1 MSRGQ
6 VQRKHSGKR
15 DAILRVIQSTQTHPG
30 AQWVY
35 EQLKPAIPGLSL
47 GTVYRNINVFRE
59 EGRVVSVGVVDGEER
74 FDARVEPHPHFVCEK
89 CGAVLDLTGEI
100 QSELDTKLSLEIP
113 GCTID
118 TRKTVF
124 YGLCKA
130 CSASQICAVSQACS
144 ASQLALNLGNT
155 ALGR

>member
-15 DAILRVIQSTQTHPG
+15 DAILRVIQSTRSHPG

-35 EQLKPAIPGLSL
+35 EQLKPVIPGLSL

-59 EGRVVSVGVVDGEER
+59 EGRVVSVGVVEGEER

-89 CGAVLDLTGEI
+89 CGAVLDLAGEI
-100 QSELDTKLSLEIP
+100 QPELDTKLSFEIP

-118 TRKTVF
+118 MRKTVF

-130 CSASQICAVSQACS
+130 CSASPACSVSQACS
-144 ASQLALNLGNT
+144 ACQADLNVAKT